1 MHFSQRIFGRLICC
15 SSLKDALNIVKALAC
30 VAVTRTNEKNVEVS
44 LKYFDE
50 SINEFQE
57 VDELIEQSDEGD
69 LKLALYGLGYVLGKE
84 SSKLY

>member
-1 MHFSQRIFGRLICC
+1 MKKHCAFFTENFGRLICC

-30 VAVTRTNEKNVEVS
+30 VSVSRTNEKNVEVS

-69 LKLALYGLGYVLGKE
+69 LKFE
-84 SSKLY
+84 EMEEF